1 MRAIRVSRNVRRTRI
16 LGSLGL
22 SPCGQEKRTAL
33 PDDAVGRMDEMIEKC
48 KATVRAKVEHP
59 FHDVKNL
66 FGHKKNP
73 YWGKAKSLAKN
84 TAPLFTLFARA
95 NRMIAKRR
103 LFALGKH

>member
-1 MRAIRVSRNVRRTRI
+1 MAYRPAARAKRR
-16 LGSLGL
+16 
-22 SPCGQEKRTAL
+22 AL
-33 PDDAVGRMDEMIEKC
+33 PDDARGRMDDRIEKC

-84 TAPLFTLFARA
+84 TAQRFTLFAL
-95 NRMIAKRR
+95 AKSNEGLKGRDSTR
-103 LFALGKH
+103 SARDCA